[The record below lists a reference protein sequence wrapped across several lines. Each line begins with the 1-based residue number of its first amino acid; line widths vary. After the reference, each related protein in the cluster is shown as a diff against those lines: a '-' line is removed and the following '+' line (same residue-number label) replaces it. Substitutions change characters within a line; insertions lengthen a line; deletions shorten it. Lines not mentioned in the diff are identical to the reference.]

1 MKKVSVKEVEVPIVP
16 TKKIFV
22 LLNKVNVPRIVGDHL
37 FNKSHTDTHRMLTG
51 VVLMSI
57 GVVVSKIHF
66 TLIIFQL
73 IIDGV
78 GYGIHGIGLTPF
90 IEKITHIVSGKD
102 KKPPRVK

>member
-1 MKKVSVKEVEVPIVP
+1 MKKVSVKVVEVP

-22 LLNKVNVPRIVGDHL
+22 LLDKVNVPRIVGDHL
-37 FNKSHTDTHRMLTG
+37 FNKSHSDMHRMLTG
-51 VVLMSI
+51 VVIMSI

-66 TLIIFQL
+66 TLVVFQL

-90 IEKITHIVSGKD
+90 IEKITYIVSGEN